1 MTMSL
6 MPYSLGLPVP
16 SSQTKPV
23 VMDIDSLL
31 KDLSILVVEDDRDS
45 AELFSFI
52 FKIAEAQVL
61 TVSSAA
67 EGLLTLE
74 TYEPDILVSNIVLPD
89 IDGYSLLN
97 FFCTCEKVRIKEMI
111 AVAVTPSVREID
123 RAKAMSSGFHAHIPK
138 PIEPVRLVVELAK
151 LTGRITTP
159 EV

>member
-61 TVSSAA
+61 TVSSA
-67 EGLLTLE
+67 G
-74 TYEPDILVSNIVLPD
+74 
-89 IDGYSLLN
+89 
-97 FFCTCEKVRIKEMI
+97 
-111 AVAVTPSVREID
+111 
-123 RAKAMSSGFHAHIPK
+123 
-138 PIEPVRLVVELAK
+138 
-151 LTGRITTP
+151 
-159 EV
+159 